1 MSQII
6 FFDIDGTLRDE
17 AYGIP
22 ETTKVAIDA
31 CKANGY
37 YICLCTG
44 RAVGTIPED
53 VFDLNVDGVIAG
65 GGSYIEFQDKILK
78 NDFFSRGK
86 IEKVKQYL
94 EGEQDEI
101 AFTFETKE
109 NVFINREGIK
119 ILNCLNKEKFKDLS
133 DQEKSVAEENQK
145 IIYENNI
152 NKFDSSIH
160 NVNKICLWSVEGVF
174 KNIENIISKENMQL
188 CQNFSFDNRNY
199 YEIIQSGCNKGEAII
214 ELCNNLSIP
223 INETI
228 AFGDGRN
235 DIDMFK
241 TVGIAIGVENGSE
254 EIFQHVDSICEEP
267 MKDGIYLELKRR
279 KII

>member
-22 ETTKVAIDA
+22 ETAKVAIDA
-31 CKANGY
+31 CKENGS

-65 GGSYIEFQDKILK
+65 GGSYIEFKEKILK
-78 NDFFSRGK
+78 NDFFSSDK

-94 EGEQDEI
+94 EGQLDEV

-109 NVFINREGIK
+109 NVFMNKEGVK
-119 ILNCLNKEKFKDLS
+119 ILNHLNEEKFKALS
-133 DQEKSVAEENQK
+133 YEEKSFVEDNQK

-152 NKFDSSIH
+152 DKFDSSIH
-160 NVNKICLWSVEGVF
+160 KVNKICLWSVDDVF
-174 KNIENIISKENMQL
+174 KNIESILSKENMQL
-188 CQNFSFDNRNY
+188 CQNFKFDNRNY
-199 YEIIQSGCNKGEAII
+199 YEIIQSGCNKGDAIV

-235 DIDMFK
+235 DIDMLK
-241 TVGIAIGVENGSE
+241 TVGIAIGVENGSD
-254 EIFQHVDSICEEP
+254 EIFKHVDSICEEP

>member
-22 ETTKVAIDA
+22 ETTKVAIEA

-44 RAVGTIPED
+44 RAIGTIPDD

-65 GGSYIEFQDKILK
+65 GGSYIEFQDKIFK
-78 NDFFSRGK
+78 NDFFSRDK

-94 EGEQDEI
+94 EGEQDDI
-101 AFTFETKE
+101 AFTFETEE
-109 NVFINREGIK
+109 NVFINKEGVK
-119 ILNCLNKEKFKDLS
+119 ILSCLNEEKFKYLS

-160 NVNKICLWSVEGVF
+160 NVNKICLWSVKGVF

-188 CQNFSFDNRNY
+188 CQNFNFDNRNY

-235 DIDMFK
+235 DIDMLK

-279 KII
+279 NII